1 MATYYLMHKNN
12 RCGIIEIDDISGSV
26 TGYKDDG
33 KGLSPYLGNAE
44 LDSIKRWWM
53 NRAIPANRETI
64 HSLINRFEVASRE
77 DYLAKNL
84 ALSVTDTYW
93 ICPIDSSLTYDD
105 INFFKL
111 REYNEGIIPYHNSS
125 SYDPNASLGGQMDK
139 YWDLNGNVPVL
150 VKESYRYFGQ
160 QSINEVFASNV
171 YALQNN
177 DIAFVRYD
185 CEDTEDGGKR
195 CRCRAFTSGDI
206 ELVSA
211 YEITCSEKTSN
222 NKSDYDSYID
232 LCVSNGIDKDLIREF
247 MDYQTAMDFIISNTD
262 EHLYNFGVLRDANSM
277 KLLGPAPIFDSGNSM
292 FYADLMKRPFTRTE
306 MLERE
311 VTSFYKKEEK
321 LLKQIKNKM
330 LVKMDLLP
338 SPEET
343 EDFYSKNGI
352 PESRARII
360 AQNYMVKLQMF
371 REFQQGKT
379 ISLYNEKNSTIK

>member
-33 KGLSPYLGNAE
+33 NGLSPYLGNAE

-160 QSINEVFASNV
+160 QSINEMFASNV

>member
-33 KGLSPYLGNAE
+33 NGLSPYLGNAE